1 MEYFSKKIIYIAKYY
16 YEHIKDNDTYKEEVT
31 MININ
36 FCSIIIFKEKGIEK
50 MKIIIDE
57 KINKKC
63 NNIAIASIEA
73 YVIVKENNEQLWK
86 IIDEKVKDIEAN
98 IDVKSINTI
107 KNIEKSRLA
116 YKSFGKDPSRYRLS
130 SEALYRR
137 VVRGI
142 GLYKVNNVVDIN
154 NLISLNSAYSVGT
167 YDLDKI
173 SGNIHFTIAD
183 EGESYLGI
191 GKGELN
197 ISNLPVFYDDKG
209 KFGSTTSDSIRAMI
223 TTDTKHILMNII
235 SFDGDE
241 ELDKYM
247 NEACEYLEKY
257 ADGKILCKEI
267 NKW

>member
-1 MEYFSKKIIYIAKYY
+1 
-16 YEHIKDNDTYKEEVT
+16 
-31 MININ
+31 
-36 FCSIIIFKEKGIEK
+36 
-50 MKIIIDE
+50 MKIIIDD
-57 KINKKC
+57 KINEKC
-63 NNIAIASIEA
+63 NKVAIGSIEA
-73 YVIVKENNEQLWK
+73 YVRVTENNEKLWN
-86 IIDEKVKDIEAN
+86 IIDEKAKKIENSVPVKT
-98 IDVKSINTI
+98 INTI
-107 KNIEKSRLA
+107 KNIANSRAA

-137 VVRGI
+137 IARGI
-142 GLYKVNNVVDIN
+142 GLYRVNNVVDIN

-173 SGNIHFTIAD
+173 SGDIHFTIAE
-183 EGESYLGI
+183 EGETYAGI

-223 TTDTKHILMNII
+223 TTDSKHILMNII
-235 SFDGDE
+235 SFNGEE

-247 NEACEYLEKY
+247 DEACEYLEKY

>member
-1 MEYFSKKIIYIAKYY
+1 
-16 YEHIKDNDTYKEEVT
+16 
-31 MININ
+31 
-36 FCSIIIFKEKGIEK
+36 
-50 MKIIIDE
+50 MKIIIDD
-57 KINKKC
+57 KINEKC
-63 NNIAIASIEA
+63 NKVAIGSIEA
-73 YVIVKENNEQLWK
+73 YVSVTENNEKLWN
-86 IIDEKVKDIEAN
+86 IIDEKAKKIENSVPVKT
-98 IDVKSINTI
+98 INTI
-107 KNIEKSRLA
+107 KNIANSRAA

-137 VVRGI
+137 IARGI
-142 GLYKVNNVVDIN
+142 GLYRVNNVVDIN

-173 SGNIHFTIAD
+173 SGDIHFTIAE
-183 EGESYLGI
+183 EGETYAGI

-223 TTDTKHILMNII
+223 TTDSKHILMNII
-235 SFDGDE
+235 SFNGEE

-247 NEACEYLEKY
+247 DEACEYLEKY

>member
-1 MEYFSKKIIYIAKYY
+1 
-16 YEHIKDNDTYKEEVT
+16 
-31 MININ
+31 
-36 FCSIIIFKEKGIEK
+36 
-50 MKIIIDE
+50 MKIIIDD
-57 KINKKC
+57 KINEKC
-63 NNIAIASIEA
+63 NKVAIGSIEA
-73 YVIVKENNEQLWK
+73 YVRVTENNEKLWN
-86 IIDEKVKDIEAN
+86 IIDEKAKEIENSVPVKT
-98 IDVKSINTI
+98 INTI
-107 KNIEKSRLA
+107 KNIANSRAA

-137 VVRGI
+137 IARGI
-142 GLYKVNNVVDIN
+142 GLYRVNNVVDIN

-173 SGNIHFTIAD
+173 SGDIHFTIAE
-183 EGESYLGI
+183 EGETYAGI

-223 TTDTKHILMNII
+223 TTDSKHILMNII
-235 SFDGDE
+235 SFNGEE

-247 NEACEYLEKY
+247 DEACEYLEKY

>member
-1 MEYFSKKIIYIAKYY
+1 
-16 YEHIKDNDTYKEEVT
+16 
-31 MININ
+31 
-36 FCSIIIFKEKGIEK
+36 
-50 MKIIIDE
+50 MKVIIDE
-57 KINKKC
+57 KIKLKC
-63 NNIAIASIEA
+63 KNIQIASIEA
-73 YVIVKENNEQLWK
+73 YINVKEDNEQLWS
-86 IIDEKVKDIEAN
+86 IIDKKVEDIQDN
-98 IDVKSINTI
+98 IDIRSISAI
-107 KNIEKSRLA
+107 KNISESRLA

-137 VVRGI
+137 IVRGL
-142 GLYKVNNVVDIN
+142 GLYRVNNVVDIN
-154 NLISLNSAYSVGT
+154 NLVSLNSAYSVGT

-183 EGESYLGI
+183 EGEYYFGI

-223 TTDTKHILMNII
+223 TKDTKHILMNII
-235 SFDGDE
+235 SFNGDK
-241 ELDKYM
+241 ELDNYM

-267 NKW
+267 NK